1 MSPIQLPVFSHP
13 WHGQGRVQ
21 WAHRAQSLGFRL
33 SGRFPVGQPSA
44 TVESAGV
51 CGGIPVL
58 AAARW

>member
-1 MSPIQLPVFSHP
+1 MSPIQFPIS
-13 WHGQGRVQ
+13 WHGQGRVL

-33 SGRFPVGQPSA
+33 SSQFPVGQLSA

-58 AAARW
+58 AAASW